1 MKIFGIIIEAS
12 PFHNGHQYFINKIRE
27 TYAPDVVIAVC
38 STSFTMRGDISTIDK
53 FNKTS
58 ALLNN
63 GVDMVVELPFFHA
76 VQSADYFAE
85 ASVSILNALKITD
98 LVFGCETTDFDFLER
113 AIRVIASI
121 KVNQKMKKNISL
133 KENINSYLADYDFS
147 DDDIKSFNGPNF
159 TLALQ
164 YIYSIKKNHFPI
176 NYHFIKRDT
185 TDKLS
190 IQYPSA
196 TALRNLL
203 IENQS
208 IAKYLPENVS
218 VINHYSKY
226 QENLFL
232 LIKSAYQIHSDE
244 NNIYFSSHEGLDNY
258 ISKNGD
264 FSNNYQTF
272 LDSLKNKKYT
282 VSRMKRNILHRLLK
296 TPLGAPIHTTYI
308 RLLGINQVGRS
319 YLYLLPKE
327 TKQLI
332 FSNPNEAKG
341 FDKAI
346 QDTLD
351 LELKATKL
359 YSIICEQPDLFKKEY
374 TLPIRKE

>member
-1 MKIFGIIIEAS
+1 
-12 PFHNGHQYFINKIRE
+12 
-27 TYAPDVVIAVC
+27 
-38 STSFTMRGDISTIDK
+38 MRGDISTIDK

-58 ALLNN
+58 VLLNN
-63 GVDMVVELPFFHA
+63 GIDMVVELPFFHT

-98 LVFGCETTDFDFLER
+98 LVFGCETTDFDFLEK
-113 AIRVIASI
+113 AIRVIKSI

-147 DDDIKSFNGPNF
+147 DDETKCFNEPNF

-196 TALRNLL
+196 TALRKLL
-203 IENQS
+203 MENQS
-208 IAKYLPENVS
+208 IAKYLPENVP

-232 LIKSAYQIHSDE
+232 LIKNAYQIHADE
-244 NNIYFSSHEGLDNY
+244 NHAYFSSHEGLDNY

-282 VSRMKRNILHRLLK
+282 VSRIKRNILHRLLK
-296 TPLGAPIHTTYI
+296 TPLGTSIHTTYI
-308 RLLGINQVGRS
+308 RLLGINQVGRT
-319 YLYLLPKE
+319 YLHFLSKE
-327 TKQLI
+327 TKQFI
-332 FSNPNEAKG
+332 FSNPNEVKG

-346 QDTLD
+346 QNTLD

-374 TLPIRKE
+374 TLPIRKEEI